1 MGVDGGCRALC
12 LSRRESSAAASWYRL
27 TEYLNNVKKK
37 HLTAFVECYGLESLI
52 PKNHY
57 SMHIPEQWLECLMRW
72 FDCWPQERKHRLII
86 AKAVKVYNTEVYEKS
101 VISRLWHD
109 TYMKWT
115 GDNIDKH
122 FHSAAWSAAELPGRV
137 IRCRR
142 M

>member
-1 MGVDGGCRALC
+1 ML
-12 LSRRESSAAASWYRL
+12 
-27 TEYLNNVKKK
+27 
-37 HLTAFVECYGLESLI
+37 YGLESLI

-142 M
+142 VYRARVTLIQTEWPLRSGECTEPVGRIKTEKMSEEHR